1 MSQSNTPGDP
11 QTIHPRVFFSVRTMC
26 IALLYEYMYACAC
39 PTLIPSN
46 EYMYACACPTL
57 IPTIGGGHPPSII
70 MGARRRNLRLAR
82 GSADSGCLLT
92 HLCLYHALPRPH
104 PASHPHNTLACNYS
118 SLPPLSVLPP
128 PHTHTF
134 QHIIFCKYIG
144 PRLCVRF
151 FVKGAR
157 SMGLL
162 HIHTTHFINT
172 RKHPTPK
179 RLDKVY
185 KGESLGCTPL
195 FPSTKT
201 VRLWDVYRY
210 RTGCISLV
218 SLFNPLFKRSRLHC
232 FDICLM

>member
-1 MSQSNTPGDP
+1 M
-11 QTIHPRVFFSVRTMC
+11 
-26 IALLYEYMYACAC
+26 
-39 PTLIPSN
+39 
-46 EYMYACACPTL
+46 
-57 IPTIGGGHPPSII
+57 GGGIQLCYFGEKGRMKCRQDRIHIWPIFAVFL
-70 MGARRRNLRLAR
+70 GALGASDIDPVVGKHSLA
-82 GSADSGCLLT
+82 
-92 HLCLYHALPRPH
+92 
-104 PASHPHNTLACNYS
+104 HNILSCNHS
-118 SLPPLSVLPP
+118 SLTPSSVLPP

-185 KGESLGCTPL
+185 KGVLVVPLFSPQQRLFVCGVCIDTAQVASRWCPFSTHCSNGLGC
-195 FPSTKT
+195 
-201 VRLWDVYRY
+201 
-210 RTGCISLV
+210 IV
-218 SLFNPLFKRSRLHC
+218 S
-232 FDICLM
+232 IYV

>member
-1 MSQSNTPGDP
+1 
-11 QTIHPRVFFSVRTMC
+11 
-26 IALLYEYMYACAC
+26 MYACAC

-82 GSADSGCLLT
+82 GSADSGCLRT

-185 KGESLGCTPL
+185 KGVLVVPLFSPQQRLFVCGVCIDTAQVASRWCPFSTHSSNGLGC
-195 FPSTKT
+195 
-201 VRLWDVYRY
+201 
-210 RTGCISLV
+210 IV
-218 SLFNPLFKRSRLHC
+218 S
-232 FDICLM
+232 IYV